1 DRIGLADRPTGLLD
15 RRDGGEPFLA
25 QPGER
30 WVDRAIAGAEEMA
43 ERPFLEELLDLVP
56 GRVAAAQCSEAGGPH
71 IHAAT
76 PYIDSI
82 YRTDRWRAGT
92 RWQGGSAIFL
102 LWFRSRS
109 VGPDQAGRNR
119 GSP

>member
-1 DRIGLADRPTGLLD
+1 DPLRFQPVVCRLLQQHFLEGGAPRRRDRIGLADRPTGLLD

-82 YRTDRWRAGT
+82 YR
-92 RWQGGSAIFL
+92 
-102 LWFRSRS
+102 
-109 VGPDQAGRNR
+109 
-119 GSP
+119 